1 MWVGA
6 TVEIRCERQQ
16 MEQGLRFQR
25 RYRTCRSPHPLAR
38 SVAAAAHPGGGR
50 CCVGGW
56 AGDQATRAF
65 HNLTGRRCL
74 PRRLAWWKVRTAPRM
89 PRTRIRCRSQ
99 MARSG
104 RRYGYI
110 IVSKHPLPH
119 HHTSRQQ
126 GQVERSPGR
135 AMSYAT
141 WKVQRHRQKQQESD
155 EETARLWLERLLQQD
170 LGTRAP
176 WLAARARA
184 RQLRVRG
191 GWDAWLLMRSH
202 RPLGVCLF
210 CASGIRCSGSGLAAV
225 SERWHGAVSL
235 HQLVA
240 PRVDQSR
247 LQVEYVWV
255 SVRAPRVVPFW

>member
-1 MWVGA
+1 MKFDVNANKWNKVYDFNEG
-6 TVEIRCERQQ
+6 TERAA
-16 MEQGLRFQR
+16 
-25 RYRTCRSPHPLAR
+25 PPPLLAG
-38 SVAAAAHPGGGR
+38 SVATAAHPGGGR

-210 CASGIRCSGSGLAAV
+210 CASGCGVAGVDLLQYLKDGTVLCRCINLLHPGLIKAVFKSSTSG
-225 SERWHGAVSL
+225 
-235 HQLVA
+235 
-240 PRVDQSR
+240 
-247 LQVEYVWV
+247 
-255 SVRAPRVVPFW
+255 